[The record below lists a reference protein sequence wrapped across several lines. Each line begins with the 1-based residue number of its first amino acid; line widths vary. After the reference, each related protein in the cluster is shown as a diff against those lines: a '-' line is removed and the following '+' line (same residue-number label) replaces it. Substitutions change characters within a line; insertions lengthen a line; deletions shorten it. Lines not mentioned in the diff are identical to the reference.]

1 MCGIGMA
8 CWFTQ
13 PPCNRVTA
21 HTFRCL
27 ATPSRQ
33 TPYEPFPRN
42 RTSSNDTWMLI
53 ISTGSKYNQALIISH
68 PPKDLPSPP
77 GGQRLV
83 STLFFFSFFFGVC
96 QNLKGM
102 PLPTIPCELRF
113 NVYSIRLPLLDY
125 ASVYLWKCWRW
136 TRAARHVCIGY
147 GTRVCACSLQ
157 LGPNRTL
164 LILQPECACM
174 CVASFSIHSYRS
186 PPKCCPGAEPNKTP
200 FACKYHQSGP
210 LSPQPVAQPLI
221 NTCIFSG
228 WNNRDVRC
236 QHYTM
241 FFQF

>member
-21 HTFRCL
+21 HTFRRL

-83 STLFFFSFFFGVC
+83 SILFFFSFFFRRVPEF
-96 QNLKGM
+96 K
-102 PLPTIPCELRF
+102 
-113 NVYSIRLPLLDY
+113 
-125 ASVYLWKCWRW
+125 
-136 TRAARHVCIGY
+136 RHAVAHHSMWIAFQCLFH
-147 GTRVCACSLQ
+147 S
-157 LGPNRTL
+157 
-164 LILQPECACM
+164 
-174 CVASFSIHSYRS
+174 VASFGLRLCL
-186 PPKCCPGAEPNKTP
+186 PVKVLALNARRTP
-200 FACKYHQSGP
+200 CVYWLRDKGCVRVLCNWGQIAPSWSSSQSVRVCVWP
-210 LSPQPVAQPLI
+210 LSASTPIARHQNVALVPNQIKHHSLANITRVARFPPSPSL
-221 NTCIFSG
+221 NL
-228 WNNRDVRC
+228 
-236 QHYTM
+236 
-241 FFQF
+241 